1 MVSRRDTTSIETEI
15 GRTFEQMIP
24 FNRVLG
30 LKIDSLDPKTPRL
43 RFDMRPEL
51 VGNPVRQI
59 LHGGVISATLDVV
72 GGLAIALASLAKK
85 AEETP
90 ARQFPNIGHHR
101 PARRISATWPRQI
114 FRCLRPRRSA
124 RRSRGGGPYGAR
136 QQHRRSNRHR
146 LGGLHCQLSRALAA
160 LRRITNPTGLASN
173 LCDATIAARLGL
185 RFSWL
190 MGFYGRAG
198 FWHSGARP
206 IGATCAIRITG
217 LAGWRC
223 GGVPI
228 SSAFSCLASV
238 YCGRQPKTGS
248 MLFALGWA

>member
-1 MVSRRDTTSIETEI
+1 MVRRRDVSSIEPEI

-90 ARQFPNIGHHR
+90 ARQFPNIGTIDL
-101 PARRISATWPRQI
+101 RIDY
-114 FRCLRPRRSA
+114 LRPRRGKFFIASG
-124 RRSRGGGPYGAR
+124 RVV
-136 QQHRRSNRHR
+136 R
-146 LGGLHCQLSRALAA
+146 LGGRVAVAHMELV
-160 LRRITNPTGLASN
+160 NDTG
-173 LCDATIAARLGL
+173 DQIA
-185 RFSWL
+185 
-190 MGFYGRAG
+190 
-198 FWHSGARP
+198 
-206 IGATCAIRITG
+206 
-217 LAGWRC
+217 
-223 GGVPI
+223 
-228 SSAFSCLASV
+228 
-238 YCGRQPKTGS
+238 TGS
-248 MLFALGWA
+248 AAYIVS